1 MGKNTGKTAG
11 KIVFTVAGFFIGG
24 MNPSMFG
31 MTKFLPAA
39 IMGASL
45 GGTLWSLAYT
55 ATHKNKLKGDSDS
68 AQRFDKAMNTMSS
81 TAAIQVV
88 YGMRLVEG
96 NQTYHNPNPE
106 LNMLD
111 KHVVLCEGGIEGLT
125 SVMAAGLPIP
135 IVDPNNY
142 SSTTTAKTFFT
153 VKNTMYE
160 NAQISFT
167 KEWSDADD
175 QWNYTGSC
183 RHGDNTW
190 SAFLGG
196 TRPQSIPPYS
206 GIHIDSFFST
216 YGDNEFRALF
226 DTINNLGEG
235 WVAENFNNLGNDYK
249 LTDIKLGTWDCYQ
262 TAVNVEVRNLTQG
275 TADIDTDG
283 QAGTVFMVGNTK
295 HTDAKVIVSDHMM
308 LLYHGDDVFKSI
320 KLGEAE
326 DYDNSDYAQYELDI
340 SSLVSYINRIGEGWV
355 AFPFAST
362 NKLPHDIHDVNENC
376 YNHYVEMK
384 TDCVKGGT
392 WYQYYDPVV
401 DGKIPDNYAEVGS
414 YSHCV
419 WLDLHFTVSDEL
431 NGNPNIDVVVKGRKV
446 LDTRVGEVIY
456 STNPAM
462 CLRDFL
468 LNDVFG
474 VGWTGGIDEA
484 SFIEAADYCDEEIEY
499 IDADGVTQTRK
510 RYELNLILDQQ
521 QDAEEAVGKFL
532 SACCGYLVRYRGII
546 GMRIEKPTPVSY
558 HFTEAQIVKDS
569 FAISQVGLDETPNRY
584 VLNIISPENNWRST
598 RCIVEDIAMQEQL
611 GVIQEESFDLDG
623 VTSQQQAL
631 RIGRF
636 YRDLNIV
643 CNKLVSF
650 STAYQA
656 QHLQPGDVI
665 QVSYYG
671 AIDKMPFRI
680 ISIKEEANG
689 TFHIEG
695 REYCE
700 DIYTDELGA
709 GIHKDRYTLAP
720 STRANW
726 FSAFSAEENDG
737 GISYSFSNRAD
748 AFNIPL
754 AGYY

>member
-11 KIVFTVAGFFIGG
+11 KLVFTVAGFFIGG
-24 MNPSMFG
+24 MNPALFG
-31 MTKFLPAA
+31 MSKFLPAA

-45 GGTLWSLAYT
+45 GGTLWSLAY
-55 ATHKNKLKGDSDS
+55 ASTHKNKMGDTSS

-96 NQTYHNPNPE
+96 NQTYHKANPE

-111 KHVVLCEGGIEGLT
+111 KHVVLCEGGIQGLI
-125 SVMAAGLPIP
+125 SVMAAGLPVP
-135 IVDPNNY
+135 IVDSSDS
-142 SSTTTAKTFFT
+142 SSTTTEKTFFT
-153 VKNTMYE
+153 VKNTVHE

-167 KEWSDADD
+167 KTWSDVDD
-175 QWNYTGSC
+175 QWDFYATVKYGE
-183 RHGDNTW
+183 HDDTV
-190 SAFLGG
+190 FIGG
-196 TRPQSIPPYS
+196 LRPISIPPYQPVKV
-206 GIHIDSFFST
+206 DSYFSAF
-216 YGDNEFRALF
+216 DNEFAALF
-226 DTINNLGEG
+226 DTINNLGDG
-235 WVAENFNNLGNDYK
+235 WVAENFNNLGDSYR
-249 LTDIKLGTWDCYQ
+249 LTDIRLGSFDCYQ
-262 TAVNVEVRNLTQG
+262 NAVNVEVNRLSGGSSSGDTQRE
-275 TADIDTDG
+275 
-283 QAGTVFMVGNTK
+283 GTVFMVGNTK
-295 HTDAKVIVSDHMM
+295 HQDAKLVVSDHRME
-308 LLYHGDDVFKSI
+308 LYHGDDVFKSI

-326 DYDNSDYAQYELDI
+326 DYDDGDFAQYELDI

-362 NKLPHDIHDVNENC
+362 NKLPHDIHDVDEAC
-376 YNHYVEMK
+376 YNHYVELK
-384 TDCVKGGT
+384 TDCVRGET
-392 WYQYYDPVV
+392 RYRFYDHCV
-401 DGKIPDNYAEVGS
+401 DGNIPDNYPEVGS
-414 YSHCV
+414 YSHCA
-419 WLDLHFTVSDEL
+419 WLDMHFSVSDEL
-431 NGNPNIDVVVKGRKV
+431 NGNPNIDVVLQGRKV
-446 LDTRVGEVIY
+446 LDTRVGEIIY

-468 LNDVFG
+468 LNSVFG

-484 SFIEAADYCDEEIEY
+484 SFAEAADYCDEEIQF
-499 IDADGVTQTRK
+499 IDSEGVTQSRK

-521 QDAEEAVGKFL
+521 EDAEEAVGKFL

-558 HFTEAQIVKDS
+558 HFTEDQIVKDT
-569 FAISQVGLDETPNRY
+569 FAISQIGLDETPNRY
-584 VLNIISPENNWRST
+584 IINIVSTENNWRAT
-598 RCIVEDIAMQEQL
+598 RCIVEDTAMQEQL
-611 GVIQEESFDLDG
+611 GVIQEESVDLDG

-636 YRDLNIV
+636 YRDLNTV

-665 QVSYYG
+665 LVSYFG
-671 AIDKMPFRI
+671 AIERMPFRI
-680 ISIKEEANG
+680 ISMKEEPNG

-709 GIHKDRYTLAP
+709 DIHKGRYTSARSAADNDITVGDNLTMSRNGVINLIAANDDQI
-720 STRANW
+720 RALFDDW
-726 FSAFSAEENDG
+726 EV
-737 GISYSFSNRAD
+737 
-748 AFNIPL
+748 
-754 AGYY
+754 